1 MELIPI
7 LSTIILVATISTFIL
22 AIGAYILYKV
32 REARGQ
38 QAVAPAPKE
47 VQAELITPATAPVQ
61 QERIQTIQA
70 PAAERTTYIER
81 QPIFV
86 QQRQPMASRYNPE
99 PQRYGGQ
106 EKANEP
112 AFARQRAGGPNYAP
126 ISGEE
131 KKKTGERFLK
141 YTEEGY
147 VAPKNDKNS
156 SGALKWR

>member
-70 PAAERTTYIER
+70 PAERTTYIER

-99 PQRYGGQ
+99 PQRYSGQ
-106 EKANEP
+106 EKVNEP
-112 AFARQRAGGPNYAP
+112 VYARQRGFTPNYAP
-126 ISGEE
+126 LSAEE
-131 KKKTGERFLK
+131 KKKTEERFLK

-147 VAPKNDKNS
+147 VAPKDDKNS

>member
-47 VQAELITPATAPVQ
+47 VQAELITPATMPQQ
-61 QERIQTIQA
+61 QEKISSV
-70 PAAERTTYIER
+70 PATGERTSYIER

-86 QQRQPMASRYNPE
+86 QQRQPMSSRYNPQ
-99 PQRYGGQ
+99 PQQYGGQ
-106 EKANEP
+106 RRANDP
-112 AFARQRAGGPNYAP
+112 AYVQPRGFTASYAP
-126 ISGEE
+126 LSAEE
-131 KKKTGERFLK
+131 KKNSDTRFLK

-147 VAPKNDKNS
+147 VAPKDDKNG

>member
-38 QAVAPAPKE
+38 QAVAPMQKE
-47 VQAELITPATAPVQ
+47 VQAELITPATVPVQ
-61 QERIQTIQA
+61 QEKIA
-70 PAAERTTYIER
+70 PAPAERTTIIER

-86 QQRQPMASRYNPE
+86 QQRQPMSSRYNPQ
-99 PQRYGGQ
+99 PQRYSGQ
-106 EKANEP
+106 ERVKEAVSVQ
-112 AFARQRAGGPNYAP
+112 QRGYAPNYAP
-126 ISGEE
+126 PASEE
-131 KKKTGERFLK
+131 KKTTEERFMK
-141 YTEEGY
+141 YTAEGY
-147 VAPKNDKNS
+147 VAPKDDKKS